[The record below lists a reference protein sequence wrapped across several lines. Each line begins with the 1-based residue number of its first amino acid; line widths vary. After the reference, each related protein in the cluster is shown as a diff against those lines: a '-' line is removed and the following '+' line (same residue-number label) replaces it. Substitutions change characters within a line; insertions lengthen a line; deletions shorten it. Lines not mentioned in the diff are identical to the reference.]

1 MLTGVFDTIAAISTA
16 PGRSGLALIRVSGP
30 DVATVAASVGLPDLE
45 PRRATYRHLTH
56 PEDGRPLD
64 RVVATRFVEP
74 ASFTGEDVLEI
85 GCHGGALVP
94 ALVLDA
100 LCAAGARV
108 AEPGEFARR
117 AFLHGK
123 LDLVQVEATLDLI
136 DARSEAHH
144 RAALF
149 QLDGALSRRV
159 DRLREELLKLQAM
172 LSYEI
177 DFPEED
183 DGPIP
188 RKRIEAA
195 AGRLGRS
202 IDELLV
208 SAPEGELLR
217 DGALT
222 VIAGR
227 PNVGKSS
234 MFNALLGR
242 QRAIVTEIP
251 GTTRDAIEALISV
264 QGYPFR
270 LVDTAGMRTEAGILE
285 EMGIEVAHRYVDE
298 APLLLLCVEE
308 GRSLSEEEESMV
320 RAAADRQQRL
330 ILVRTKADL
339 SSPLR
344 SGEVGP
350 TGSPSSQPLESGA
363 LDVLEVVVST
373 VTGSGLGDLQAA
385 MLGAV
390 FAGLRDSGEP
400 PLVTSGRQIRAL
412 RHARTETEA
421 FSRAMEEGLPPEV
434 ACAHLQEAT
443 LALEELLGVVE
454 VEDVLDVLFS
464 SFCVGK

>member
-1 MLTGVFDTIAAISTA
+1 MFDTIAAISTP

-30 DVATVAASVGLPDLE
+30 EAAKVAASVGLTELE

-64 RVVATRFVEP
+64 RVIATRFVEP

-108 AEPGEFARR
+108 AERGEFARR
-117 AFLHGK
+117 AFLNGK
-123 LDLVQVEATLDLI
+123 LDLVQIEATLDLI

-159 DRLREELLKLQAM
+159 GGLREELLRLQAM

-188 RKRIEAA
+188 RERIEAA
-195 AGRLGRS
+195 ASGLRGS
-202 IDELLV
+202 IDELLMN
-208 SAPEGELLR
+208 APEGELLR
-217 DGALT
+217 EGALT

-234 MFNALLGR
+234 VFNALLGQ
-242 QRAIVTEIP
+242 QRAIVTEMP

-264 QGYPFR
+264 KGYPFR
-270 LVDTAGMRTEAGILE
+270 LVDTAGMRTEAGIVE
-285 EMGIEVAHRYVDE
+285 EMGIEVALRYVEE

-308 GRSLSEEEESMV
+308 GRSLSEEEESMA
-320 RAAADRQQRL
+320 RAASDRRQRL

-339 SSPLR
+339 GSPP
-344 SGEVGP
+344 SGEGGG
-350 TGSPSSQPLESGA
+350 TGRRGRQPLESEA
-363 LDVLEVVVST
+363 PEVVVST

-412 RHARTETEA
+412 RHARAETEA
-421 FSRAMEEGLPPEV
+421 FQQALVEGLPSEV

-443 LALEELLGVVE
+443 LTLEELLGVVE
-454 VEDVLDVLFS
+454 VEEVLDVLFS

>member
-1 MLTGVFDTIAAISTA
+1 LTLVFDTIAAISTA

-30 DVATVAASVGLPDLE
+30 GVAAVAASVGLPDLE
-45 PRRATYRHLTH
+45 PRRATYCHLTH

-64 RVVATRFVEP
+64 RVLATCFVGP

-117 AFLHGK
+117 AFLNGK

-159 DRLREELLKLQAM
+159 SGLREELLRLQAM

-188 RKRIEAA
+188 RERIEAS
-195 AGRLGRS
+195 GSRLHRS

-234 MFNALLGR
+234 VFNALLGR
-242 QRAIVTEIP
+242 QRAIVTEVP
-251 GTTRDAIEALISV
+251 GTTRDAIEALVSV
-264 QGYPFR
+264 KGYPFR
-270 LVDTAGMRTEAGILE
+270 LADTAGMRTEAGIVE
-285 EMGIEVAHRYVDE
+285 EMGIEVAHRYVEE
-298 APLLLLCVEE
+298 APLLLLCVEV
-308 GRSLSEEEESMV
+308 GRRLSAAEEAIA
-320 RAAADRQQRL
+320 RAAADRQQRV

-339 SSPLR
+339 GSPAP
-344 SGEVGP
+344 SGELGP
-350 TGSPSSQPLESGA
+350 AGPPNSRPFDSEAP
-363 LDVLEVVVST
+363 EVVVSA

-385 MLGAV
+385 MLRAV

-412 RHARTETEA
+412 RHARSETEA
-421 FSRAMEEGLPPEV
+421 FSRAMAEGLPPEV

-454 VEDVLDVLFS
+454 VEEVLDVLFS